1 MKKLFYILILLAGT
15 IYAAPHITRN
25 YTYRY
30 YTTRDGL
37 AQMQVLCA
45 FQDRDGYMWFG
56 TKGGVS
62 RFDGVS
68 FKNYTSENGLPDGE
82 VRTIAEWG
90 DRKLFFFSNKIA
102 ILNENNKIENVNLP
116 NGLGT
121 ESLESLTVD
130 LASKNRILIL
140 NLNAQ
145 NHPNNKDRCCHLIWD
160 INTKSFQILKGF
172 NKEVLNHNGKFF
184 LTVDGLYLRNGLNFK
199 RIAINHKKINEC
211 KVDWNKMEFYFRDTN
226 LSEILK
232 YKIVDNKFYQI
243 NKITDINKQ
252 RNGSHFIVLP
262 DNSFLYFDMD
272 NHAHFVPE
280 RYTEFGVNLCL
291 LERMFVD
298 REKNLWITTN
308 NGLYNF
314 FNLNMEEVK
323 LNLADPDDIWSI
335 LEDNDHN
342 MWFGSYEKGMW
353 KMTPKG
359 KLSRELDLFK
369 TSQLQYMGSSK
380 SKDGTLFFPTASG
393 VIKYKNQYSSSLT
406 NTTVCLST
414 YFDEVSG
421 RLYYSGMDSMTSK
434 RGLYCETKTERKFF
448 PWGKGYPVSIV
459 KDRKGQI
466 RLGSFHGQGIFRN
479 DSINTDTSKHDYEG
493 VICMSAD
500 NKGRLWKG
508 TNKGVYVEYP
518 DKTEK
523 RISATIITG
532 QICSLMVYHDKYVL
546 VGGPNSLFIIDIQHY
561 SGNNNPQTWETGF
574 ESGFTGLESG
584 QNGFCEDHNGD
595 VWLTTAL
602 CVLKFNPEK
611 LIQSQI
617 QLIPP
622 IRLSG
627 LWFSKDNTNWNPL
640 FFENH
645 SIELKSSNKFLRFEY
660 IANSMSAPKSLRFK
674 YRLMGLSDKWSEP
687 VYTKS
692 INYTNIGYGKYRFE
706 VKCSLD
712 GLHWSPVVQSPLI
725 EIIVPFYLRPVAF
738 GTYIL
743 LLILLSVLLTRVF
756 LKRNQ
761 KKKLDVLNRLKLENE
776 LQLNT
781 LRSKVIPHFT
791 KNVLS
796 AIGYFAMTDKLKASH
811 YISVFSEFTQLTLSN
826 ADRNYILLKDELKY
840 IETYLE
846 LEKMRFGDKFD
857 YQIIIEENASLDL
870 FIPTMTLHTYCDNAI
885 RHGLVHKEGKG
896 MLTIRV
902 SINEDGTVLTILD
915 DGIGRKRALELGT
928 RGNGQGLKLIQAQL
942 DFYNQLNEK
951 SISQNI
957 KDIPD
962 NYGNTAGTMIELF
975 IPIGYKF
982 V

>member
-82 VRTIAEWG
+82 VRTIAEWDG
-90 DRKLFFFSNKIA
+90 KKLFFYTNKIA
-102 ILNENNKIENVNLP
+102 ILNENNKIETVNFPVDLITQGTIITIDLQDI
-116 NGLGT
+116 NRLLIIGLGYKYNT
-121 ESLESLTVD
+121 KYHKIYS
-130 LASKNRILIL
+130 
-140 NLNAQ
+140 
-145 NHPNNKDRCCHLIWD
+145 HFIWD
-160 INTKSFQILKGF
+160 NKTKKFQILKGF
-172 NKEVLNHNGKFF
+172 DKGVLDYNDKYFM
-184 LTVDGLYLRNGLNFK
+184 TVDGLYLRNGLNFK
-199 RIAINHKKINEC
+199 KMAETPQKFDHVE
-211 KVDWNKMEFYFRDTN
+211 VDWNKMEFYFRDMKEFAIN
-226 LSEILK
+226 RYKFRNNKFQWVNNILT
-232 YKIVDNKFYQI
+232 DNKQ
-243 NKITDINKQ
+243 KS
-252 RNGSHFIVLP
+252 GSMYTISP
-262 DNSFLYFDMD
+262 DGSFLYFDL
-272 NHAHFVPE
+272 NNKAHFMPE
-280 RYTEFGVNLCL
+280 RPSGLGININYMEIIYI
-291 LERMFVD
+291 D

-342 MWFGSYEKGMW
+342 MWFGSYGNGMW

-393 VIKYKNQYSSSLT
+393 VIKYKNRYSSSLT
-406 NTTVCLST
+406 NTASCLSA
-414 YFDEVSG
+414 YFDEFTG

-434 RGLYCETKTERKFF
+434 RGLYCETKTERKFI
-448 PWGKGYPVSIV
+448 PWEKGFPVSIV
-459 KDRKGQI
+459 KDGKGQI

-493 VICMSAD
+493 VICMSVD

-796 AIGYFAMTDKLKASH
+796 AIGYFAMTDKLKAGH

-902 SINEDGTVLTILD
+902 SINENGTVLTILD